1 MSVITVTD
9 KRILVVTDRD
19 DIQETVEMFFNL
31 LPGEFDA
38 YPDAA
43 YFADTFRP
51 RRSSTEAAQ
60 AELETVVP
68 GRREPILIILDGTV
82 RRKTHDVNPG
92 TGEPA
97 TEFLGWLEE
106 HKPGIPVLVLTS
118 TSLEGL
124 ELKVLARR
132 NVALLD
138 PKLDGPN
145 GAYVDFAETLA
156 GLASPKRATKRR
168 ITIEVG
174 SDAATYHI
182 RNGHYEFVTGARA
195 YSAKGDLNF
204 LIDLLDQY
212 SPYDTNR
219 ALKGEWRRVFSMC
232 GKMLFDVLI
241 RDTIGPHLRE
251 MLQIVPVSPGESAPG
266 GSLPIDVEL
275 RFEINGDREDATR
288 LFSLPFELASP
299 NVDEAQTFLCT
310 RVPMA
315 RRIRLSDPGCDV
327 RVPVAH
333 AADLAVRRCAR
344 PLRVLFVKASVS
356 GTVTLVYESTGAPT
370 QSQWLDPLQNTEAE
384 FDVLD
389 EIARAN
395 GGAILEPPV
404 MLGGGPEPVVGIA
417 LRDQIREHL
426 LKGHYDIFHFS
437 GHSTT
442 LSDGSTFLILPGE
455 NSEAL
460 RLSVRAVAEWARD
473 GGCRLV
479 ALSSCRGSSVRTAI
493 ETMRRGVEAVLGFR
507 WDVDDLV
514 CIDYFRQFY
523 RAYLIDGRS
532 ISEAYC
538 EACRRVQLTELGS
551 PLWASA
557 VAVVRD

>member
-9 KRILVVTDRD
+9 KRILLVTDRD
-19 DIQETVEMFFNL
+19 DIQETVEMFFSL
-31 LPGEFDA
+31 LPGELDT
-38 YPDAA
+38 YPEAA

-60 AELETVVP
+60 AELEAVTP

-92 TGEPA
+92 TGEAA
-97 TEFLGWLEE
+97 TAFLGWLEK
-106 HKPGIPVLVLTS
+106 HKPEIPVLVLSS

-124 ELKVLARR
+124 ELQVLARR

-138 PKLDGPN
+138 SKLDGPN
-145 GAYVDFAETLA
+145 GAHVDFAETLA
-156 GLASPKRATKRR
+156 GLVSPKRTTKRR

-174 SDAATYHI
+174 SDAAIYHI

-195 YSAKGDLNF
+195 YSAKDNLNF
-204 LIDLLDQY
+204 LIGLLDQY
-212 SPYDTNR
+212 SPYGEGHVP
-219 ALKGEWRRVFSMC
+219 KKEWRGVLSMC

-241 RDTIGPHLRE
+241 GDTIGPHLRE
-251 MLQIVPVSPGESAPG
+251 MLQIAPVSPGESLAG
-266 GSLPIDVEL
+266 GALLSNVEL
-275 RFEINGDREDATR
+275 RFEINGDKEDAAR
-288 LFSLPFELASP
+288 LFNLPFELATP
-299 NVDEAQTFLCT
+299 NVGDAQTFLCT

-315 RRIRLSDPGCDV
+315 RRIRLSDQGCDN
-327 RVPVAH
+327 RVLSGP
-333 AADLAVRRCAR
+333 RCVR
-344 PLRVLFVKASVS
+344 PLRVLFVNASVS

-370 QSQWLDPLQNTEAE
+370 QSQWLDSLQDTEAE
-384 FDVLD
+384 FSVLD
-389 EIARAN
+389 EISRVN

-404 MLGGGPEPVVGIA
+404 RLGGGPSPVVGIA
-417 LRDQIREHL
+417 LRNQIREHL
-426 LKGHYDIFHFS
+426 LKGRYDIFHFS

-455 NSEAL
+455 NGEAL

-479 ALSSCRGSSVRTAI
+479 TLSSCRGSSVRTAI
-493 ETMRRGVEAVLGFR
+493 ETMRRGVEAVVGFR
-507 WDVDDLV
+507 WDVDERI
-514 CIDYFRQFY
+514 CIDYFREFY

-538 EACRRVQLTELGS
+538 EACHRVHLCEMGS